1 MKTLLADTDYLVG
14 YDADGNYIRISR
26 ADLAAQMSAGAAA
39 PSITV
44 QYSANGETWHDNY
57 TSGDQFMRIKAGSGE
72 WSGAI
77 RICVSAYDIWL
88 AQGNSGTEAD
98 FLESLRGDDGDTP
111 DASSMQLQDI
121 GGYAEFLQQIDNSVR
136 NAQDAIV
143 AAATAAAVENTLAKF
158 TELQLEDIRE
168 VRNLSDDDFIAIV
181 TPDGL
186 RRVRIGNLS
195 DNIAVRTVSANA
207 IEKSVVSQYEILD
220 ITGAID
226 GENAEYTVSKAY
238 FAGTSS
244 LFLNGQ
250 RLVLGA
256 DYVEVPSG
264 FVFTT
269 YTPIVTDRLNFMAV
283 ATSVN

>member
-1 MKTLLADTDYLVG
+1 MLKKTFLA
-14 YDADGNYIRISR
+14 S
-26 ADLAAQMSAGAAA
+26 LA
-39 PSITV
+39 
-44 QYSANGETWHDNY
+44 
-57 TSGDQFMRIKAGSGE
+57 
-72 WSGAI
+72 
-77 RICVSAYDIWL
+77 ICGFAFT
-88 AQGNSGTEAD
+88 NSFA
-98 FLESLRGDDGDTP
+98 
-111 DASSMQLQDI
+111 
-121 GGYAEFLQQIDNSVR
+121 
-136 NAQDAIV
+136 
-143 AAATAAAVENTLAKF
+143 
-158 TELQLEDIRE
+158 
-168 VRNLSDDDFIAIV
+168 LSDDDFIAIV